1 MAKIISYILITTK
14 IGKEHEIAELT
25 RKIRGVTESLI
36 VYGQFDLIVRIET
49 SDLQELDQAV
59 TLIRKMEGVEQTSTL
74 ISS

>member
-14 IGKEHEIAELT
+14 IGKEHETVELT

-36 VYGQFDLIVRIET
+36 VYGQFDLVVRIET